1 MADLTFNQV
10 KATALANAI
19 VADVANNDVVI
30 SLKALMGEASVAL
43 ADAKVGEALSK
54 LLDACASAQVAYN
67 ADAGNA
73 KDLRS
78 YPLPSVGTPIRDT
91 TTGVYS
97 STFTYTTSV
106 AIPLNKDTVAAL
118 EVA

>member
-1 MADLTFNQV
+1 
-10 KATALANAI
+10 
-19 VADVANNDVVI
+19 
-30 SLKALMGEASVAL
+30 MGETSVAL
-43 ADAKVGEALSK
+43 ADAKVGEAISK
-54 LLDACASAQVAYN
+54 LLEGASAAQITYN
-67 ADAGNA
+67 ADAGNT

-78 YPLPSVGTPIRDT
+78 YPAPAVGTPVRDT

-106 AIPLNKDTVAAL
+106 AVPLNRDSVTAL